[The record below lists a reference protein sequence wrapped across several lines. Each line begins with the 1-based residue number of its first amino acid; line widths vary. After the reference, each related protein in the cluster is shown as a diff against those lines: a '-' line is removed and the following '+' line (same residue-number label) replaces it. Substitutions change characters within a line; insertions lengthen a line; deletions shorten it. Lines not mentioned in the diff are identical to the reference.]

1 MRMGKLTQNTKNNQ
15 LKENMIDIASISTRL
30 TLSSNGIW
38 YSAESENVSYP
49 AGGSKACFSI
59 EDNSFW
65 FQHRNHCIT
74 TVISAFPPAENG
86 TIFDIG
92 GGNGF
97 VSLHIA
103 NKGFNV
109 ALVEPSKSGA
119 MHAKQRGIKNIIC
132 ATSETAGFNY
142 ESLPAI
148 GLFDVIEHIEND
160 AEFLSAMYSL
170 LKPGGNLYLTVPLY
184 QALWSNEDKL
194 AGHYRRY
201 TTTSAKEV
209 VKAAGFEIEYFS
221 CFFRALP
228 LPIYLLRALPYKLGL
243 TKEATEAS
251 LKAHTKS
258 SSLTHRLINAILKPE
273 LKQLRNKQ
281 QMRFGA
287 SLILVAKKPR

>member
-1 MRMGKLTQNTKNNQ
+1 
-15 LKENMIDIASISTRL
+15 MIDIASISTKL
-30 TLSSNGIW
+30 TLSSDGIW
-38 YSAESENVSYP
+38 YSAQSENISYP
-49 AGGSKACFSI
+49 ASGSKACFSI

-65 FQHRNHCIT
+65 FQHRNHCISA
-74 TVISAFPPAENG
+74 VISAFPPTENG

-97 VSLHIA
+97 VSLHIV

-109 ALVEPSKSGA
+109 ALVEPSKAGA
-119 MHAKQRGIKNIIC
+119 VHAKQRGIKNIIC
-132 ATSETAGFNY
+132 ATSETAGFNC

-160 AEFLSAMYSL
+160 AEFLKSMYSL

-201 TTTSAKEV
+201 TTTSAKEA
-209 VKAAGFEIEYFS
+209 VKAAGFEVEYAS
-221 CFFRALP
+221 CFFRVLP
-228 LPIYLLRALPYKLGL
+228 LPIYFLRALPYKLGI
-243 TKEATEAS
+243 TKEATEGS
-251 LKAHTKS
+251 LKAHTKN
-258 SSLTHRLINAILKPE
+258 SSLTHRLVNAILKPE
-273 LKQLRNKQ
+273 LQQLHNKQ

-287 SLILVAKKPR
+287 SLILVAKKSR